1 MNNKQTNKCTECKG
15 SKKMY
20 VNQFYE
26 EENTI
31 PCIYCKG
38 TGKQEQTMEE
48 RFEELWS
55 NNCIEGNKHNPTD
68 TMYYEGFMSAIY
80 KYAMYVRDEELAL
93 VVQQERER
101 STRKTIKDIAP
112 NGVTGG
118 MIAITKKS
126 VNGKNTFPVVS
137 VHFEH
142 DLIALDDF
150 DDENNPT
157 WYRAE
162 DIIKAINQ
170 DHE

>member
-1 MNNKQTNKCTECKG
+1 MNNK
-15 SKKMY
+15 
-20 VNQFYE
+20 
-26 EENTI
+26 
-31 PCIYCKG
+31 
-38 TGKQEQTMEE
+38 EQTMEE
-48 RFEELWS
+48 RFAERFELES
-55 NNCIEGNKHNPTD
+55 HGCSECG
-68 TMYYEGFMSAIY
+68 GFELID
-80 KYAMYVRDEELAL
+80 KKEVRYPHGEYHCEYDFDKVLDFIKQEL
-93 VVQQERER
+93 QQERER

-170 DHE
+170 D